1 MRKALGDKSA
11 ELGRWPMWAA
21 PAVAV
26 AIVLLLI
33 GAGGYALLRH
43 MVEQGVHQAELKW
56 EGERRA
62 IELEANRKVGEAEQ
76 QRLAALNA
84 AAQERQARA
93 AAEAEAKR
101 KATEAEQQRLAAVKA
116 EQERQAS
123 APAQER
129 QARAAAEAEAKRAT
143 ESEQQRL
150 AAVKAEFGT
159 PKPKTPPSPPEFP
172 WPPPTASASYVL
184 PKSLFENRGTIG
196 EVVAAIISALERNG
210 YVERSF
216 FRIEAG
222 GVALVTRLE
231 RIRDDGSSF
240 VESQR
245 WPAAGQGNN
254 LSGFLRGLFF
264 VAPGHYRV
272 IVFILRGN

>member
-11 ELGRWPMWAA
+11 GLGRWRMWAA

-56 EGERRA
+56 EEERRA
-62 IELEANRKVGEAEQ
+62 IELEANRKVEEAEQ
-76 QRLAALNA
+76 QRLAALKAEQERQARFAAEAEAKRKPEEAERQRLA
-84 AAQERQARA
+84 AAKAEQERQARA

-101 KATEAEQQRLAAVKA
+101 KAEEAEQQRV
-116 EQERQAS
+116 
-123 APAQER
+123 
-129 QARAAAEAEAKRAT
+129 AAA
-143 ESEQQRL
+143 
-150 AAVKAEFGT
+150 
-159 PKPKTPPSPPEFP
+159 PKTPPSPPEFP
-172 WPPPTASASYVL
+172 WPPPAASASYVL
-184 PKSLFENRGTIG
+184 PKNLFENRRTIG

-222 GVALVTRLE
+222 GERL
-231 RIRDDGSSF
+231 R
-240 VESQR
+240 
-245 WPAAGQGNN
+245 AG
-254 LSGFLRGLFF
+254 
-264 VAPGHYRV
+264 
-272 IVFILRGN
+272 